1 MSKFIKIVKKNLQK
15 GQHYSLMDAFKTRLS
30 ETEFTN
36 GRLTVLIETFHE
48 RFEKENFWFAYS
60 KASEVIAR
68 RRAADKRRDK
78 FYSKLY
84 ALVRV
89 WYESEE
95 PAMEQAATALRKVF
109 KQYRLNVADQL
120 DAETGGLEIIIEV
133 LSTAEMQAHIE
144 TLGGKWL
151 FDEMKA
157 SHELFK
163 ELRMEQSEE
172 ESRKVTG
179 ALVKA
184 RKACDAAYD
193 DIIRTIEAAAIVA
206 DDPAPYEAFIK
217 SWNGML
223 MAYRDI
229 LNRKKNRASKD
240 SATGDQGLNADSESE

>member
-1 MSKFIKIVKKNLQK
+1 MNKFIRIVKKNLQK
-15 GQHYSLMDAFKTRLS
+15 GQHYSMMDAFQTMLS
-30 ETEFTN
+30 ETEFPN

-48 RFEKENFWFAYS
+48 RFEKENLWFANS

-68 RRAADKRRDK
+68 RRAADTRRDK

-89 WYESEE
+89 WYASEE

-109 KQYRLNVADQL
+109 KQYKLNVADQL
-120 DAETGGLEIIIEV
+120 DAESGGLEIIIEV
-133 LSTAEMQAHIE
+133 LSTDEMQAHIQ

-157 SHELFK
+157 AHELFK
-163 ELRMEQSEE
+163 ELRVEQAEE
-172 ESRKVTG
+172 ASKKVVG

-206 DDPAPYEAFIK
+206 EDPTPYETFIK
-217 SWNGML
+217 RWNGML
-223 MAYRDI
+223 MSYRDI
-229 LNRKKNRASKD
+229 LKRKSR
-240 SATGDQGLNADSESE
+240 